1 MAPLRVTS
9 MHCAPLPTISPVG
22 VAAAQ
27 PGPGV
32 RRQMA
37 VPCAGIVADSV
48 VEPRFR
54 TATARSPNGVETPL
68 PTALR
73 LGTDVSDQAGE

>member
-1 MAPLRVTS
+1 
-9 MHCAPLPTISPVG
+9 
-22 VAAAQ
+22 
-27 PGPGV
+27 
-32 RRQMA
+32 MA